1 MSGHGKISVI
11 GGGMSGICAAILL
24 ARTGYEV
31 TIYERQDRIGKK
43 ILLTGNGRCNL
54 SNEEINVSFYQSSDN
69 EKLKR
74 ILDNM
79 SLSERDVFYKS
90 LGISTCTMR
99 GGIYPVSR
107 QASSVIDALRFT
119 LSELN
124 VNIVTG
130 AKAVSVRKDLSI
142 AFEDKSITS
151 PAEAKAVIIACGG
164 KAGVYS
170 EDKENGFKLLDNM
183 GHSLNKTYPALT
195 NLKCEDDL
203 KAVAGVRC
211 DAALSLKTDEGT
223 FCETGELQ
231 LNKDS
236 VSGIPVFQLSRYCR
250 DITACSLE
258 ADFLCFLND
267 PQEAYATRIQ
277 MYSGRRLEEF
287 FAGWLNKK
295 LAQYLIKRTGLK
307 PTDIVRKSDM
317 KKLYRT
323 LTHCSFKINGCGNYR
338 EAQLMCGGVPLSEVS
353 DSLESKRMSRVYL
366 LGELLDV
373 NGACGGYNLHF
384 ALCSAFAAYK
394 AINAKGA
401 SADV

>member
-1 MSGHGKISVI
+1 MSGRGKISVI

-24 ARTGYEV
+24 ARAGYKV

-54 SNEEINVSFYQSSDN
+54 SNEDINSSFYQSPDN

-74 ILDNM
+74 VLDNM
-79 SLSERDVFYKS
+79 SISERDVFYKS
-90 LGISTCTMR
+90 LGISTCNIR

-119 LSELN
+119 LRELN

-130 AKAVSVRKDLSI
+130 AKAISIRKDLSI
-142 AFEDKSITS
+142 VFEDRNITA
-151 PAEAKAVIIACGG
+151 PADAEAVIIACGG

-170 EDKENGFKLLDNM
+170 EDKENGFKLLEGM
-183 GHSLNKTYPALT
+183 GHSLNLTYPALT
-195 NLKCEDDL
+195 HLKCEEDL

-223 FCETGELQ
+223 FRETGELQ

-250 DITACSLE
+250 ELSGISLE
-258 ADFLCFLND
+258 ADFLCFLSD
-267 PQEAYATRIQ
+267 PRGAYDTRIQ
-277 MYSGRRLEEF
+277 MYAGRQLEEF

-295 LAQYLIKRTGLK
+295 LAQYLIKRSGLR
-307 PTDIVRKSDM
+307 PSDIVRECDM

-323 LTHCSFKINGCGNYR
+323 LTHCSFKINGRGNYR

-353 DSLESKRMSRVYL
+353 DSLESLRMKRVYL

-394 AINAKGA
+394 AINTKGA
-401 SADV
+401 AADV